1 MEEHLQNGGE
11 PNKISFINHVFSTSD
26 ESKAEIFN
34 AVQYGLIGV
43 VPVVLLNKL
52 VQKFIPDAD
61 PDKNSLEIVV
71 EVLIQ
76 LIIMLGGIILVHRM
90 VTYIPSYSGFKYDT
104 LNITNVIL
112 AFLVILLSLQ
122 TKIGLKVNILVER
135 VMELYNGKP
144 VEENM
149 DNMKAKRQGAAGH
162 SPSQADHLDDSH
174 VQQGMFPPAPTATVN
189 KPQMDAFA
197 NSAMQNALAQ
207 ESFGP
212 MAANSAI
219 GSSFGAF

>member
-43 VPVVLLNKL
+43 IPVVLLNKL

-90 VTYIPSYSGFKYDT
+90 VTYIPSYSGFKY
-104 LNITNVIL
+104 
-112 AFLVILLSLQ
+112 
-122 TKIGLKVNILVER
+122 
-135 VMELYNGKP
+135 
-144 VEENM
+144 
-149 DNMKAKRQGAAGH
+149 
-162 SPSQADHLDDSH
+162 
-174 VQQGMFPPAPTATVN
+174 
-189 KPQMDAFA
+189 
-197 NSAMQNALAQ
+197 
-207 ESFGP
+207 
-212 MAANSAI
+212 
-219 GSSFGAF
+219 

>member
-1 MEEHLQNGGE
+1 MEQHLQEGGE
-11 PNKISFINHVFSTSD
+11 PTKLSFINHVFSTND
-26 ESKAEIFN
+26 ESKAEVFN

-43 VPVVLLNKL
+43 VPIVLLNKFI
-52 VQKFIPDAD
+52 QKFIPDAD
-61 PDKNSLEIVV
+61 PEKSALELVI

-90 VTYIPSYSGFKYDT
+90 ITYIPSYSGFKYDT

-112 AFLVILLSLQ
+112 AFLVIVLSLQ
-122 TKIGLKVNILVER
+122 TKIGLKVNMLAEK

-149 DNMKAKRQGAAGH
+149 DNMKAKNRGATKHNA
-162 SPSQADHLDDSH
+162 SQADHLDDPNM
-174 VQQGMFPPAPTATVN
+174 QQGSFPPAPVATVN
-189 KPQMDAFA
+189 KPQMDTFG

-212 MAANSAI
+212 MAANAVV
-219 GSSFGAF
+219 GGSFGAF